1 MPQRF
6 APVTR
11 AAFWMGGA
19 LVSFMSMAIGGR
31 QLSAEIGTFQILTFR
46 SLVGLAVILV
56 ILSRRGWH
64 PIDTKALGTHVLRNL
79 AHFAGQYGWFYGI
92 ALIPLTEVFAIEFT
106 LPIWTG
112 VLAVF
117 VLGERMG
124 TMRKVAVA
132 LGFTGVLVI
141 LRPGVAA
148 VHPAALAV
156 LAGSFC
162 YAIAYVLT
170 KRLSSNQAPIAILFY
185 MTVIQLPLGLLPAL
199 SHWVWPSPGL
209 WPWVVAVALAGLT
222 AHYCLARAMRLG
234 DATVVVPLDF
244 LRLPLIAVVSTLV
257 YHEPVSGW
265 VLAGAALV
273 CVAAWL
279 NIRSA
284 APGRAQATD
293 DATASPARR

>member
-31 QLSAEIGTFQILTFR
+31 QLSAEIGTFEILTFR

-56 ILSRRGWH
+56 ILSRTGWH

-112 VLAVF
+112 LLAVLI
-117 VLGERMG
+117 LGERMS
-124 TMRKVAVA
+124 TTRKVAVA

-148 VHPAALAV
+148 IHPAALAV

-199 SHWVWPSPGL
+199 PHWVWPSPGL

-222 AHYCLARAMRLG
+222 AHYCLARAMRLA

-244 LRLPLIAVVSTLV
+244 LRLPLIAVVSTV
-257 YHEPVSGW
+257 FYHEPVSGW

-284 APGRAQATD
+284 TPARADATD
-293 DATASPARR
+293 GAKASPVRR